1 MEALDAW
8 LVSSWLAADKW
19 WCEAQL
25 CLTAL
30 PFPQLV
36 SWTPWPLWV
45 WLLMDMASG
54 MSSAFSTRKLSAAG
68 RYVHPVLCMH
78 LKHLCT
84 TVILNKISQTK
95 ALSVM
100 VAEGV
105 SWWTRHSSFT
115 NCLHKIW
122 VMLIKRSINRII
134 RRIIRSTERGK
145 VREFDGPSVHSV
157 VLVEMEL

>member
-19 WCEAQL
+19 WCEA

-36 SWTPWPLWV
+36 SWTLWPLWV
-45 WLLMDMASG
+45 WLLTDMASG

-68 RYVHPVLCMH
+68 RYVHPVLCVH

-84 TVILNKISQTK
+84 TVILNKISPIK
-95 ALSVM
+95 ASSVM
-100 VAEGV
+100 VTEGV
-105 SWWTRHSSFT
+105 AWWTHHSLLT
-115 NCLHKIW
+115 NCLHK

-145 VREFDGPSVHSV
+145 VREFDGPSVHPV
-157 VLVEMEL
+157 VLVEMESEYRL